1 MKKLQLFMAALALI
15 GLSGCAMPQR
25 IPGGG
30 GVITQVNQF
39 CSGNWCSNMPDSIDA
54 YAKGDYTKAISGL
67 ERARRQYPNEATAF
81 ISSLLLCQAYYDQ
94 RQYDKSVELCNVA
107 ILYGEHWGR
116 LKVTPASAWDYR
128 IKLDN
133 PYTAPGELIPAV
145 VECKNIL
152 KEAQK
157 RSGGR

>member
-1 MKKLQLFMAALALI
+1 MKNLQLFMVILALI
-15 GLSGCAMPQR
+15 SLSGCAMPQK

-30 GVITQVNQF
+30 AVITQTNQF
-39 CSGNWCSNMPDSIDA
+39 CSGNWCQNMPDAIDA
-54 YAKGDYTKAISGL
+54 YAKGDYTKAIAGL
-67 ERARRQYPNEATAF
+67 ENARRQYPNEATAF

-94 RQYDKSVELCNVA
+94 RQYDKAVELCNVA
-107 ILYGEHWGR
+107 ILFGEHFGR
-116 LKVTPASAWDYR
+116 PKAIPQTAWDYR

-145 VECKNIL
+145 VECKNTL

>member
-1 MKKLQLFMAALALI
+1 MKNVQLFMAILALI

-39 CSGNWCSNMPDSIDA
+39 CASNWCNEMPDGIDA
-54 YAKGDYTKAISGL
+54 YAKGDYAKAIVSL
-67 ERARRQYPNEATAF
+67 ENARRQHPNEVYAF

-94 RQYDKSVELCNVA
+94 RQYDKAVELCNVA
-107 ILYGEHWGR
+107 ILFGEHFGR
-116 LKVTPASAWDYR
+116 LKAVPATAWDYML
-128 IKLDN
+128 KNSN
-133 PYTAPGELIPAV
+133 PYVAPGELIPAV
-145 VECKNIL
+145 MECKNIL
-152 KEAQK
+152 KESQK